1 MPTSKKPR
9 KAYKPKPVRLN
20 AFEYAVQSVSPVR
33 SQDGYVPGIA
43 LRNHSAMT
51 ELVAGR
57 ATTAHVGLLV
67 GMSNMVDALTRMGI
81 GVEYIDTAK
90 AGDAALANLVKRAHV
105 RRRYTPTGPE
115 ITAINAL
122 MELHDA
128 IMETLNIKQMEDAIA
143 LARKIQKENGAQAL
157 PAIGEL

>member
-9 KAYKPKPVRLN
+9 KRYKPKPVRLN
-20 AFEYAVQSVSPVR
+20 AFEYAIESVAPVQS
-33 SQDGYVPGIA
+33 QKGYIPGIA
-43 LRNHSAMT
+43 LRNHSAMA
-51 ELVAGR
+51 ELTAGR
-57 ATTAHVGLLV
+57 ATSAHVGLLV
-67 GMSNMVDALTRMGI
+67 GMSNMVDALTRMGV
-81 GVEYIDTAK
+81 GVEYIDVAK
-90 AGDAALANLVKRAHV
+90 AGDAALAELIRRAHV

-128 IMETLNIKQMEDAIA
+128 IMETINIKQMEDAIA
-143 LARKIQKENGAQAL
+143 LARKIQKTNGAQAL